1 MLSRSLVPLLLLAAA
16 GCFAQPA
23 TPPEAGPGCGPGASA
38 AECGPGAAWPR
49 AGRHGRYGPEYA
61 PGWSLMDPAER
72 DEYRQQMLGAKTAS
86 ECRSVVA
93 EHHAVI
99 NERARAR
106 GLAPV
111 PGPRRDP
118 CAGLPG

>member
-1 MLSRSLVPLLLLAAA
+1 MLSRILMPALLLAAA
-16 GCFAQPA
+16 GSIAQPA
-23 TPPEAGPGCGPGASA
+23 TPSDAVPACSPGAT
-38 AECGPGAAWPR
+38 ECAPGAAWPR

-61 PGWSLMDPAER
+61 PGWALMDSRER
-72 DEYRQQMLGAKTAS
+72 DEYRQQMLAARTGS

-93 EHHAVI
+93 EHRAVI
-99 NERARAR
+99 EERARAQ
-106 GLAPV
+106 GLGPV